1 MKRSNRS
8 GAPLV
13 RALTLV
19 SSLVMASPALG
30 FFFGDDEKSLAPMC
44 TDIMSQPVKPDHVR
58 GFGEG
63 ESFRAA
69 KLSAL
74 QDIAERINVSISGT
88 TQTRTSL
95 ESGEAE
101 RAFLEEVSAQS
112 SVNLSNATELC
123 AKQRREDGLWFVVF
137 EADTR
142 NPIQQFGVRL
152 ASVIGHVS
160 DFALTGN
167 QFFLESEIADQLR
180 SVLQGQARR
189 PGRASIDL
197 RLERQHGGWYL
208 AAMGEQV
215 RLRPGQVLDIFHI
228 NSSPRLLMSL
238 ARHGQADED
247 LAQLVAGEEFT
258 LTLHASEPGYISVFN
273 VYGDGRVANMT
284 LNRQVSA
291 GEPLTLPDEGQVF
304 NAALLE
310 KGKAAEDVYIAM
322 HTRAPVRETQIQQL
336 RENAGLVSGENSYS
350 LHTLLRT
357 FEQTGPDLAS
367 LRVTTLPN

>member
-1 MKRSNRS
+1 MTHSNRQPRHLLAML
-8 GAPLV
+8 GV
-13 RALTLV
+13 V
-19 SSLVMASPALG
+19 SSFLVAQPAFG
-30 FFFGDDEKSLAPMC
+30 FFFGDDEEKLAPLC
-44 TDIMSQPVKPDHVR
+44 TEVMSKPVKPDHVR

-74 QDIAERINVSISGT
+74 QDIAERINVSVSGT
-88 TQTRTSL
+88 TKTRTSL

-112 SVNLSNATELC
+112 SVNLSNAAEVC
-123 AKQRREDGLWFVVF
+123 ARQRTEDGLWFVVF

-142 NPIQQFGVRL
+142 NPIQQFGVKL
-152 ASVIGHVS
+152 ASVIGQVS
-160 DFALTGN
+160 DITLTGN

-228 NSSPRLLMSL
+228 DSSPRLLLNL
-238 ARHGQADED
+238 ARHGQADDD
-247 LAQLVAGEEFT
+247 LTQLIAGEEFT
-258 LTLHASEPGYISVFN
+258 LTIHASEAGYVSVFN
-273 VYGDGRVANMT
+273 VYGDGRVANMA
-284 LNRQVSA
+284 LNREVSA
-291 GEPLTLPDEGQVF
+291 GEPLTLPDEGLVF
-304 NAALLE
+304 TAALLD

-322 HTRAPVRETQIQQL
+322 HTPDPFRDTQVQQL

-357 FEQTGPDLAS
+357 LEQTEPDLVS